1 MMTVTIERLGHH
13 GDGIASGPVYVART
27 LPGETIEGKLEGSRL
42 TAPKIVTPS
51 PDRTSPKCRHYKSC
65 GGCALQH
72 ASDGF
77 VEDWKKDVVS
87 RSLEAFGLKAP
98 IRNLYTS
105 PKASRRRATLTG
117 RRTKKAALVGFH
129 GPATDALIAVPDC
142 QILRPTLLAALPAL
156 EEITSLAASRKSA
169 LRLSVTDTDSGLD
182 VLVNAG
188 KPLDNDLRAR
198 LIGVANAAGFARF
211 SWDDD
216 VIVQRVAPVLKM
228 GTAPVPIPPGAFLQ
242 ATAEGE
248 ASLLASVQ
256 DAVGDAKKVLDLFS
270 GCGTFAL
277 PLSLEAEV
285 HAVES
290 EESLLGAL
298 DAGWR
303 HSKGCKRV
311 TTERRDLF
319 RRPLTPDELK
329 HYDAIVIDPPRAGAE
344 AQMSEIG
351 AAQVQRIALVSCNPV
366 TFARDAAILTNSG
379 YKLDWIDIVDQF
391 RWSTHI
397 EIAAGL
403 TLA

>member
-1 MMTVTIERLGHH
+1 MTTVTIERLGHH

-27 LPGETIEGKLEGSRL
+27 LPGETVQGTLGGTRL
-42 TAPKIVTPS
+42 TAPRIITPS
-51 PDRTSPKCRHYKSC
+51 PDRISPKCRHYKTC

-72 ASDGF
+72 ASDRF
-77 VEDWKKDVVS
+77 VADWQKDVVS
-87 RSLEAFGLKAP
+87 RALEAVGIKAP
-98 IRNLYTS
+98 IRRLHTS
-105 PKASRRRATLTG
+105 PPASRRRATFTG
-117 RRTKKAALVGFH
+117 RRTKKGALVGFH
-129 GPATDALIAVPDC
+129 GPASDALIAVPEC
-142 QILRPTLLAALPAL
+142 QIVRPALLAALPAL
-156 EEITSLAASRKSA
+156 EEITCLAASRKSA

-182 VLVNAG
+182 VLVNDG
-188 KPLDNDLRAR
+188 KPLDEDLQRR
-198 LIGVANAAGFARF
+198 LIEVASAAGFARI

-216 VIVQRVAPVLKM
+216 VIVQRVAPVLKI
-228 GTAPVPIPPGAFLQ
+228 GTAPVPVPPGAFLQ

-248 ASLLASVQ
+248 AALLASVQ
-256 DAVGDAKKVLDLFS
+256 EAVGGAKKVLDLFA

-277 PLSLEAEV
+277 PMSLGAEV

-290 EESLLGAL
+290 EQSLLDAL
-298 DAGWR
+298 YSGWR
-303 HSKGCKRV
+303 HSTGSKRV

-329 HYDAIVIDPPRAGAE
+329 RFEAIVIDPPRAGAE
-344 AQMSEIG
+344 AQISEIS
-351 AAQVQRIALVSCNPV
+351 AAKVQRIAYVSCNPV

-397 EIAAGL
+397 EIAVGL

>member
-1 MMTVTIERLGHH
+1 MTTVTIERLGHH

-27 LPGETIEGKLEGSRL
+27 LPGETVEGTLEGSRL
-42 TAPKIVTPS
+42 TAPRIVTPS
-51 PDRTSPKCRHYKSC
+51 PDRISPKCRHYKSC

-77 VEDWKKDVVS
+77 VADWQKDVVS
-87 RSLEAFGLKAP
+87 RALEAVGLKAP
-98 IRNLYTS
+98 IRNLHTS
-105 PKASRRRATLTG
+105 PTASRRRATLTG
-117 RRTKKAALVGFH
+117 RRTKKGALVGFH
-129 GPATDALIAVPDC
+129 GPASDTLIAVPDC
-142 QILRPTLLAALPAL
+142 QVMRPALLAALPAL

-169 LRLSVTDTDSGLD
+169 LRLSVTDTDTGLD
-182 VLVNAG
+182 VLVSAG
-188 KPLDNDLRAR
+188 KPLENAMQAR
-198 LIGVANAAGFARF
+198 LIDIANAAGFARI

-216 VIVQRVAPVLKM
+216 VIIQRVAPVLQM

-248 ASLLASVQ
+248 AALLASVQ
-256 DAVGDAKKVLDLFS
+256 DALGDARKVLDLFA

-277 PLSLEAEV
+277 PLSLGAEV

-290 EESLLGAL
+290 EQSLLGAL

-344 AQMSEIG
+344 AQMSEIA
-351 AAQVQRIALVSCNPV
+351 AAQVQRIASVSCNPV
-366 TFARDAAILTNSG
+366 TFAQDAAILTNSG

-403 TLA
+403 TLV

>member
-1 MMTVTIERLGHH
+1 MTTVTIERLGLH

-27 LPGETIEGKLEGSRL
+27 LPGETVEGTLEGSRL
-42 TAPKIVTPS
+42 TAPRIVTPS
-51 PDRTSPKCRHYKSC
+51 LDRISPKCRHYKSC

-77 VEDWKKDVVS
+77 VVDWQKDVVS
-87 RSLEAFGLKAP
+87 RALEAVGLKAP
-98 IRNLYTS
+98 IRNLHTS
-105 PKASRRRATLTG
+105 PTASRRRATLTG
-117 RRTKKAALVGFH
+117 RRTKKGALVGFH
-129 GPATDALIAVPDC
+129 GPASDTLIAVPDC
-142 QILRPTLLAALPAL
+142 QVMRPALLAALPAL

-169 LRLSVTDTDSGLD
+169 LRLSVTDTDTGLD
-182 VLVNAG
+182 VLVSAG
-188 KPLDNDLRAR
+188 KPLENAMQAR
-198 LIGVANAAGFARF
+198 LIDIANAAGFARI

-216 VIVQRVAPVLKM
+216 VIIQRVAPVLQM

-248 ASLLASVQ
+248 AALLASVQ
-256 DAVGDAKKVLDLFS
+256 DALGDARKVLDLFA

-277 PLSLEAEV
+277 PLSLGAEV

-290 EESLLGAL
+290 EQSLLGAL

-344 AQMSEIG
+344 AQMSEIA
-351 AAQVQRIALVSCNPV
+351 AAQVQRIASVSCNPV
-366 TFARDAAILTNSG
+366 TFAQDAAILTNSG

-403 TLA
+403 TLV